1 MTTAHSSLVPY
12 IDRYLNQRRN
22 QGTLTPDSVRNQRCV
37 LYGLAESFGR
47 RPVERLSRRDIDRYL
62 ETIGHLAPATRRQR
76 LSTVRTFCAWLV
88 LQGTIRRDPTTGVP
102 SIRQP
107 RHVPRAL
114 SQESVALVFAS
125 LRDSRAHAIV
135 ALMVYCGLR
144 CCEVSRLELA
154 DYDPGDKLLTIR
166 GKGGH
171 ERVLPVP
178 DECAV
183 VLGRY
188 LRSMPACGGP
198 LVRSKRNPALGLAP
212 DTISRMVTQWMAE
225 AGVKQR
231 ARDGVSAHAYRHTCA
246 SEILDRCHDVTV
258 VQRVL
263 GHANLSTSAI
273 YLRRAGL
280 DALREAMGG
289 RNYSLGTSVV

>member
-1 MTTAHSSLVPY
+1 MRMAHPSLLPHV
-12 IDRYLNQRRN
+12 DRYLAQRRN
-22 QGTLTPDSVRNQRCV
+22 QGTLTRDSVRNQRCV
-37 LYGLAESFGR
+37 LYGLAQSFGR
-47 RPVERLSRRDIDRYL
+47 RPVARLSRRDIDRYL

-88 LQGTIRRDPTTGVP
+88 LHRTIGRDPTVGIP
-102 SIRQP
+102 SVRQP

-114 SQESVALVFAS
+114 PQESVALVFAS
-125 LRDSRAHAIV
+125 LPDLRAHAIV

-144 CCEVSRLELA
+144 CCEVAHLEMA
-154 DYDPGDKLLTIR
+154 DYDPADKLLTVR

-171 ERVLPVP
+171 ERVLPIP
-178 DECAV
+178 DECAA

-188 LRSMPACGGP
+188 LRSQPACGGP
-198 LVRSKRNPALGLAP
+198 LVRSKRNAALGLAP
-212 DTISRMVTQWMAE
+212 NTISRMVAQWMAA

-246 SEILDRCHDVTV
+246 SEILDRCHDVTI

-263 GHANLSTSAI
+263 GHAHLSTSAI

-280 DALREAMGG
+280 DTLREAMSG
-289 RNYSLGTSVV
+289 RDYSVIA